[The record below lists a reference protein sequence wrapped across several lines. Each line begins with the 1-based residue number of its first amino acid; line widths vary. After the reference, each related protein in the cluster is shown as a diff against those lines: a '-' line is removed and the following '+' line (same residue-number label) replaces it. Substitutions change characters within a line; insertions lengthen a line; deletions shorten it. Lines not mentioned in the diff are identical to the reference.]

1 MANRDGLSD
10 ATRKVGVEQYYAY
23 CLTDADKVGDVP
35 ITAAGTGTWAA
46 DAGFTF
52 DTVDG
57 DELVV
62 RASAAIRS
70 TTDIVVTVTGTKF
83 GGGAINATVT
93 IPALSPEGASFDLR
107 NAAEE
112 NWASITAV
120 TFTGG
125 VIGDGFEIHSLP
137 ADSTFVDMDFVES
150 AKFDVGGTVKPVPKH
165 YEPVDHNKR
174 IRGENTLTMSELYGN
189 NEAGLARIKNRDVLL
204 RVRVHTDGAAVASET
219 RYYSTCRTTVPIN
232 MPSNDEFVMVEAQ
245 GRFGKEFVF
254 S

>member
-10 ATRKVGVEQYYAY
+10 STRKVGVEQYYAY

-57 DELVV
+57 DDLVV
-62 RASAAIRS
+62 RANCAIKS
-70 TTDIVVTVTGTKF
+70 TADIVITVVGTKF
-83 GGGAINATVT
+83 GGAANTATVT

-107 NAAEE
+107 DATEAK
-112 NWASITAV
+112 WASITSV
-120 TFTGG
+120 SFTGG
-125 VIGDGFEIHSLP
+125 VNGDGFDIYAFPTDASF
-137 ADSTFVDMDFVES
+137 TDMDFVES
-150 AKFDVGGTVKPVPKH
+150 AKFDVGGTVKAVPKH

-174 IRGENTLTMSELYGN
+174 IRGENSLTMTELYGN
-189 NEAGLARIKNRDVLL
+189 NESGLSKIKNRDVLL
-204 RVRVHTDGAAVASET
+204 RVRVHADGAAVASET

-232 MPSNDEFVMVEAQ
+232 MPSNDEFVTVEAQ